1 MKYWSTGEISKQRNI
16 SNRTLRYY
24 DQINLLTP
32 SYKDKY
38 GKRFYSEEDLLKL
51 EKILILKSLSMPLE
65 DIQHLLEKLTYKQI
79 LIAHYNYLQNQLSQ
93 LEMSISNTSTLINM
107 VTLEETLSWEKVV
120 DLIRLSESTSTKKW
134 MDFFNEEEKVYLKNI
149 LPNFSGND
157 PVIEQYIAILKKIE
171 SCLALS
177 IQPDSVEGQEIAMKL
192 LALSKETFQGDTT
205 LENKFWEIRKLP
217 SEETGL
223 FPISNE
229 VLNFVEKSIDFFTL
243 RHYDNHVLNPV
254 IKDDSINEKG

>member
-1 MKYWSTGEISKQRNI
+1 MKNWSIGEISKKRNI

-24 DQINLLTP
+24 DQIKLLTP
-32 SYKDKY
+32 SFKDEY

-65 DIQHLLEKLTYKQI
+65 DIQNFLDKLTYKQI
-79 LIAHYNYLQNQLSQ
+79 LIAHYNHLQNQLSQ
-93 LEMSISNTSTLINM
+93 LEMSITNTSTLINM

-120 DLIRLSESTSTKKW
+120 DLIRLSESASMKW
-134 MDFFNEEEKVYLKNI
+134 MDFFSEEEKAYLKSN
-149 LPNFSGND
+149 LPNFSGNN
-157 PVIEQYIAILKKIE
+157 PVIEQYIAITKKIE
-171 SCLALS
+171 SCIALN
-177 IQPDSVEGQEIAMKL
+177 IQPESAEGQEIAMKL
-192 LALSKETFQGDTT
+192 LELSKETFQGDAY

-229 VLNFVEKSIDFFTL
+229 VLNFVEKSIDFFTDKTNL
-243 RHYDNHVLNPV
+243 DTM
-254 IKDDSINEKG
+254 K